1 MTAIL
6 FLPQWDDDEDD
17 DQDDESDKWSLAC
30 VTYLYKQIITYIWS
44 NVIKITF
51 TIIPQ

>member
-1 MTAIL
+1 MSDIL

-17 DQDDESDKWSLAC
+17 DEDDESDKWSLAC
-30 VTYLYKQIITYIWS
+30 VTCLYKQIITYIWS